1 MKFIFDPL
9 WFISRSVTSE
19 PFTPED
25 SNRLCTRDGVRR
37 CSRFRLAHLVVL
49 STALSLSLGCDE
61 QSPTDTSHS
70 EVGHTSEPTARLDNS
85 PADSEG
91 AVASPTS
98 EHSPTPSPTSNTSPT
113 LRRMPASTYENALRA
128 LFDDEILSAQ
138 QVETVYLPVAL
149 ELNNFDNNAA
159 VDVASPALVEAY
171 HNRALAI
178 SEQLLGLT
186 HELFDCVDLD
196 EDEHLECMTEGFAMF
211 ARRAWRRSLTDD
223 EWTNLSTLR
232 SDLLDDLPEEEV
244 DALMLQYILQSP
256 HFLYYPEFGTPD
268 ESAGPGMRRLTPFE
282 LAARMAAFLWDSIPD
297 EDLLY
302 AAEVGELETTE
313 HIRAQARRMLDDGRA
328 KSAVQNFYRQLLEFN
343 AIGANNVNFSIQ
355 LPSDTDQV
363 DVVENDTDYLRM
375 VLIPAMRAEAI
386 SMVDREIVH
395 HDGTLEGLLS
405 ANRGYV
411 TYDTANIYGAGIPE
425 DAPTISMEE
434 TGIDAETVVGE
445 IGQLF
450 EVDLDAAQR
459 AGFLTTIGF
468 LSSHS
473 KPLYPSPVE
482 RGVYI
487 LDRILCNKPAPP
499 PDQVP
504 ELDETTANMVIRTN
518 RDRYAQHTSDPACAG
533 CHTLIDGIGF
543 TFENYDTLGDW
554 RDTDNGY
561 PVDASG
567 ELLGTDVDG
576 PVTDAVELIHTL
588 AGSRRV
594 HDCHVSN
601 WSRYAL
607 ARSTSRADAS
617 HLQTLQN
624 AFWDSQGDIQSLLVN
639 LVLSPIFRTV
649 REISQ

>member
-1 MKFIFDPL
+1 MKHCH
-9 WFISRSVTSE
+9 
-19 PFTPED
+19 PFQIA
-25 SNRLCTRDGVRR
+25 RR
-37 CSRFRLAHLVVL
+37 FMLAAVL
-49 STALSLSLGCDE
+49 TLSSGC
-61 QSPTDTSHS
+61 
-70 EVGHTSEPTARLDNS
+70 N
-85 PADSEG
+85 
-91 AVASPTS
+91 
-98 EHSPTPSPTSNTSPT
+98 EHSKTPDPVGVTADTPDTAVTADEDQGDASTSTPQRTPQQPRTTTASPT
-113 LRRMPASTYENALRA
+113 LRRMPESTYNNALRE
-128 LFDDEILSAQ
+128 LFGEDVVKSQA
-138 QVETVYLPVAL
+138 VATVTLPLAL

-178 SEQLLGLT
+178 SEALLDETG
-186 HELFDCVDLD
+186 ELFGCIDGDHD
-196 EDEHLECMTEGFAMF
+196 DAHSCMTDGFASL
-211 ARRAWRRSLTDD
+211 ARRAWRRALTEAELGDL
-223 EWTNLSTLR
+223 EALR
-232 SDLLDDLPEEEV
+232 SRLIAEFSGPEAN
-244 DALMLQYILQSP
+244 ALMIQFILQSP
-256 HFLYYPEFGTPD
+256 HFLYYPEFGIAGSAP
-268 ESAGPGMRRLTPFE
+268 ESGRLNLKPFE

-297 EDLLY
+297 EDLLH
-302 AAEVGELETTE
+302 AAESGELESTAQ
-313 HIRAQARRMLDDGRA
+313 IRAQAERMVADERA
-328 KSAVQNFYRQLLEFN
+328 KDAVQNFYRQLLEFD
-343 AIGANNVNFSIQ
+343 AIGTHAVNFSIF
-355 LPSDTDQV
+355 LPEDIDQV
-363 DVVENDTDYLRM
+363 EPVVNDTDYLVQ

-386 SMVDREIVH
+386 AMVDQEIFH
-395 HDGTLEGLLS
+395 HSGTLGGLLS

-425 DAPTISMEE
+425 DAPTISLEE

-450 EVDLDAAQR
+450 EIDLDADQR

-499 PDQVP
+499 PEQVP

-594 HDCHVSN
+594 HDCHVTN